1 MPVPPLP
8 RPFPFSQ
15 VPSGLPLVYLGCPLP
30 FPGESRGVR
39 GEVEGN
45 GGTSEKGM
53 AMVFNKLLEEGGGR
67 QEGVGRIS
75 VQVLGSPH
83 LLGWLSPQRLVQP
96 LPSTLTAG
104 PPSCLW
110 HPWDEDQTGLEHRGE
125 GGAHDKDRGVEE
137 GAQVDGAERVRL
149 LVRAARWHEGNEYQR
164 TEPQKADHWM
174 TVQELSVQG
183 TNRQTALENTI
194 RSHHWRLHPFWSC
207 VMYTK
212 KEHYHYSRKF
222 CIVPWVKFLYIK

>member
-1 MPVPPLP
+1 MWTCSTQPYPFPRERAAASTWSSGDLAHAKSPVLYTRAAWRLPPTLLHACPPLP

-110 HPWDEDQTGLEHRGE
+110 HP
-125 GGAHDKDRGVEE
+125 
-137 GAQVDGAERVRL
+137 
-149 LVRAARWHEGNEYQR
+149 
-164 TEPQKADHWM
+164 
-174 TVQELSVQG
+174 
-183 TNRQTALENTI
+183 
-194 RSHHWRLHPFWSC
+194 
-207 VMYTK
+207 
-212 KEHYHYSRKF
+212 
-222 CIVPWVKFLYIK
+222 